1 MANIVPW
8 GMQLIPGFQTQGLLG
23 GPQAVGTNVVPGM
36 KEVAGE
42 RVMPKGLPAP
52 AEQAA
57 KAVTKGGGL
66 LGGLGAL
73 TAAADGVSQ
82 LNEAFNPMVRIPKIQ
97 EAMDQERTRNTREH
111 GQAWKNAQ
119 AYGDPQGVA
128 QRAVGNAM
136 GDVEV
141 GANEYKQQ
149 AAQGK
154 FPINLMADQ
163 SQVNRKAPQ
172 VEVTRQRVEAGAMER
187 LRTNQLSRP
196 KAAEEVVK
204 ADQQRT
210 GNQYTPQ
217 EFKARVAEET
227 TAMKGMDDN
236 QLSKYLSY
244 ALVAGGLIASA
255 LDKSGN
261 AGKAFAGG
269 FNAQIDRR
277 QEMAKYEAQQKAAAK
292 AAADKAAIEE
302 RKIGIQERDVASK
315 EKSRE
320 DASELGQARYN
331 LSRDELE
338 AKREKWANDAT
349 RADAKL
355 AAYERRTASGKSGK
369 TQQGSPISQKENI
382 ELVDSYFGAKGIKL
396 GEGVKESMASE
407 LRQLQK
413 NNPNGSA
420 SQYLDYL
427 SNRYQKNQSSPKFF
441 GLMDSGP
448 ELVIPGVK

>member
-23 GPQAVGTNVVPGM
+23 SPQGAGTTVVQGM
-36 KEVAGE
+36 KEVQGE
-42 RVMPKGLPAP
+42 RLMPKGLPAP
-52 AEQAA
+52 AAQAA
-57 KAVTKGGGL
+57 QAVAKGGGL

-73 TAAADGVSQ
+73 SAAADGVSQ

-97 EAMDQERTRNTREH
+97 QAIDEQRTKGTREH
-111 GQAWKNAQ
+111 GKAWRAAQ
-119 AYGDPQGVA
+119 AYGDPEGVA
-128 QRAVGNAM
+128 QRAVQGAM
-136 GDVEV
+136 GDVEA
-141 GANEYKQQ
+141 GANEYKRQ

-154 FPINLMADQ
+154 FPINLMVEKPE
-163 SQVNRKAPQ
+163 VNRQMPQ
-172 VEVTRQRVEAGAMER
+172 VEATRQQIEAGAKEK

-227 TAMKGMDDN
+227 SAMKSMDDN

-261 AGKAFAGG
+261 AGKAFAGS
-269 FNAQIDRR
+269 FNAQIDRQ
-277 QEMAKYEAQQKAAAK
+277 QEAAKYKAQQEAAAK
-292 AAADKAAIEE
+292 AAADKAALEE
-302 RKIGIQERDVASK
+302 RKLNLQERDIASK
-315 EKSRE
+315 EAAREATAEQGAARLDLSRE
-320 DASELGQARYN
+320 
-331 LSRDELE
+331 ELE
-338 AKREKWANDAT
+338 AKREKWMNDAT

-355 AAYERRTASGKSGK
+355 AAYERRTAAGK
-369 TQQGSPISQKENI
+369 TGKTPQGSPISQKENM
-382 ELVDSYFGAKGIKL
+382 ELVGSYFEAKGVKL
-396 GEGVKESMASE
+396 GDGVKEAMASE

-413 NNPNGSA
+413 NNPNGTA

-427 SNRYQKNQSSPKFF
+427 SSRYQKNPSSPKFF
-441 GLMDSGP
+441 GLIDSGP
-448 ELVIPGVK
+448 ELVIPGAQ